1 MYWTPLAVGLSTLAI
16 VSGSQERA
24 IGDVLAGAPGTLN
37 APPLVKYM
45 RGGLCGDE
53 LIRSRRSNG
62 LC

>member
-37 APPLVKYM
+37 APLLVDYM
-45 RGGLCGDE
+45 RGGL
-53 LIRSRRSNG
+53 
-62 LC
+62 